1 VTFSDY
7 EALVAESKP
16 SVPGAHVRLALLRRG
31 AEIEQSRVIA
41 LFEEYDITEL
51 KGGAILLEPKR
62 PNMSWEG
69 TQHTT
74 GSLSS
79 YFKRGCRCGACKGVA
94 STWQRER
101 KAAKKG
107 VPSPEQILEARSP
120 AGGWTRE
127 TLAGWGISWP
137 PPKGW
142 KADLEARYAEIIA
155 PKTKKQVAQ
164 RRQVT
169 FS

>member
-1 VTFSDY
+1 VTDY
-7 EALVAESKP
+7 EALVAESNP
-16 SVPGAHVRLALLRRG
+16 DVPGAHVRLALLRRG

-41 LFEEYDITEL
+41 LFEEYDILEL
-51 KGGAILLEPKR
+51 QNGAILLEPKR
-62 PNMSWEG
+62 PDKSWQG

-79 YFKRGCRCGACKGVA
+79 YFKRGCRCDACKGVA

-107 VPSPEQILEARSP
+107 VPSPQEILDARSP
-120 AGGWTRE
+120 AGGWTKK
-127 TLAGWGISWP
+127 TLAGWGIGWP

-142 KADLEARYAEIIA
+142 RADLNSRYAELTGGKIDK
-155 PKTKKQVAQ
+155 PTAQ